1 MPMVRRSPVP
11 RRALLCALSCALSC
25 TLTACAGTPEA
36 ASDVAA
42 VPDTAL
48 VAPEAVAIAGFTLA
62 AVDETAWRDAW
73 RMPAHVSLD
82 PGATQPLGSIV
93 EGRVLEVRVFPGD
106 RVRAGDVVA
115 VIHSHEVMDARQAL
129 AAARAGRI
137 TADSA
142 ATVAEAAAGRA
153 ERLLAARAL
162 SPAEV
167 ERARAA
173 RAAAVAARAAAHA
186 ELERAEAMMA
196 HLLGEAPATGV
207 DEHAALIRAPFDG
220 VVTGRAVQP
229 GQVVLVG
236 QPLVT
241 IAREGRLGILL
252 HLPEEAVASVARD
265 VPVRF
270 TVPAYPDRTFRARV
284 VRIAPVV
291 DSMSR
296 AMEVWAAIEGEGQRW
311 LRAEMTADAELA
323 GARGARVRT
332 VPAGA
337 VQVMDGDTVV
347 VVARRVGGGLLLEA
361 RPVRLGRRSADRAE
375 LLGGVAVGDS
385 VLERGAAI
393 GKAELLKRRA
403 VRGGGGG

>member
-1 MPMVRRSPVP
+1 MPMVRRSILPMG
-11 RRALLCALSCALSC
+11 ALLGV
-25 TLTACAGTPEA
+25 LTACGGTPETA
-36 ASDVAA
+36 TDGAA
-42 VPDTAL
+42 VADTAL
-48 VAPEAVAIAGFTLA
+48 VAPEAVAIAGFELA
-62 AVDETAWRDAW
+62 GVTETAWRDAW
-73 RMPAHVSLD
+73 QMPAHVSLD

-106 RVRAGDVVA
+106 RVRQGDIVA
-115 VIHSHEVMDARQAL
+115 AIHSHEVMDARQAL
-129 AAARAGRI
+129 AAAQAGRI

-167 ERARAA
+167 ERAKAA

-186 ELERAEAMMA
+186 ELERAEAMMS
-196 HLLGEAPATGV
+196 HLLGDAPAAGV

-220 VVTGRAVQP
+220 IVTGREVQP

-241 IAREGRLGILL
+241 IAREGRLGILM

-265 VPVRF
+265 VAVRF

-284 VRIAPVV
+284 MRIAPVV
-291 DSMSR
+291 DSLSR
-296 AMEVWAAIEGEGQRW
+296 AMEVWAAIEGEGQRL
-311 LRAEMTADAELA
+311 LRAEMTANAELE
-323 GARGARVRT
+323 GARGARVLA

-347 VVARRVGGGLLLEA
+347 VVARRVGDGMLLEA
-361 RPVRLGRRSADRAE
+361 RAVRLGRRSTDRAE
-375 LLGGVAVGDS
+375 ILGGVAVGDS
-385 VLERGAAI
+385 VLDRGAAI

-403 VRGGGGG
+403 ARGGAGE

>member
-1 MPMVRRSPVP
+1 MPIARCAPRVAVP
-11 RRALLCALSCALSC
+11 LLLALV
-25 TLTACAGTPEA
+25 TACGGAPESAVESAG
-36 ASDVAA
+36 VA
-42 VPDTAL
+42 DTAL
-48 VAPEAVAIAGFTLA
+48 VAPEAVAIAGFALA
-62 AVDETAWRDAW
+62 GVEETEWRDAW
-73 RMPAHVSLD
+73 QMPAHVSLD

-106 RVRAGDVVA
+106 RVRAGEIVA
-115 VIHSHEVMDARQAL
+115 AIHSHEVMDARQAL
-129 AAARAGRI
+129 AAAQAGRI

-162 SPAEV
+162 SPADV
-167 ERARAA
+167 ERAKAA

-196 HLLGEAPATGV
+196 HLLGDAPATGV

-220 VVTGRAVQP
+220 VVTGREVQP
-229 GQVVLVG
+229 GQVILVG

-241 IAREGRLGILL
+241 VAREGRLGVLM

-265 VPVRF
+265 VAVRF

-291 DSMSR
+291 DSLSR
-296 AMEVWAAIEGEGQRW
+296 AMEVWAAIEGEGQRL
-311 LRAEMTADAELA
+311 LRAEMTANAELA
-323 GARGARVRT
+323 GARGARVLT

-347 VVARRVGGGLLLEA
+347 VLARRVDGGMLLEA
-361 RPVRLGRRSADRAE
+361 RPVRLGRRSTDRAE
-375 LLGGVAVGDS
+375 LLGGVVVGDS
-385 VLERGAAI
+385 VLDRGAAI

-403 VRGGGGG
+403 ARGGAAE

>member
-1 MPMVRRSPVP
+1 MPMVRRSILPMG
-11 RRALLCALSCALSC
+11 ALLSV
-25 TLTACAGTPEA
+25 LTACGGTPEA
-36 ASDVAA
+36 ATDGAA
-42 VPDTAL
+42 VADTAL
-48 VAPEAVAIAGFTLA
+48 VAPEAVAIAGFELA
-62 AVDETAWRDAW
+62 GVTETAWRDAW
-73 RMPAHVSLD
+73 QMPAHVILD

-106 RVRAGDVVA
+106 RVRQGDIVA
-115 VIHSHEVMDARQAL
+115 AIHSHEVMDARQAL
-129 AAARAGRI
+129 AAAQAGRI

-167 ERARAA
+167 ERAKAA

-186 ELERAEAMMA
+186 ELERAEAMMS
-196 HLLGEAPATGV
+196 HLLGDAPAAGV

-220 VVTGRAVQP
+220 IVTGREVQP

-241 IAREGRLGILL
+241 IAREGRLGILM

-265 VPVRF
+265 VAVRF

-284 VRIAPVV
+284 MRIAPVV
-291 DSMSR
+291 DSLSR
-296 AMEVWAAIEGEGQRW
+296 AMEVWAAIEGEGQRL
-311 LRAEMTADAELA
+311 LRAEMTANAELE
-323 GARGARVRT
+323 GARGARVLA

-347 VVARRVGGGLLLEA
+347 VVARRVGDRMLLEA
-361 RPVRLGRRSADRAE
+361 RAVRLGRRSTDRAE
-375 LLGGVAVGDS
+375 ILGGVAVGDS
-385 VLERGAAI
+385 VLDRGAAI

-403 VRGGGGG
+403 ARGGAGE

>member
-1 MPMVRRSPVP
+1 VRQ
-11 RRALLCALSCALSC
+11 
-25 TLTACAGTPEA
+25 G
-36 ASDVAA
+36 DIVAA
-42 VPDTAL
+42 
-48 VAPEAVAIAGFTLA
+48 
-62 AVDETAWRDAW
+62 
-73 RMPAHVSLD
+73 
-82 PGATQPLGSIV
+82 
-93 EGRVLEVRVFPGD
+93 
-106 RVRAGDVVA
+106 
-115 VIHSHEVMDARQAL
+115 IHSHEVMDARQAL
-129 AAARAGRI
+129 AAAQAGRI

-167 ERARAA
+167 ERAKAA

-186 ELERAEAMMA
+186 ELERAEAMMS
-196 HLLGEAPATGV
+196 HLLGDAPAAGV

-220 VVTGRAVQP
+220 VVTGRDVQP

-241 IAREGRLGILL
+241 IAREGRLGILM

-265 VPVRF
+265 VAVRF

-284 VRIAPVV
+284 MRIAPVV
-291 DSMSR
+291 DSLSR
-296 AMEVWAAIEGEGQRW
+296 AMEVWAAIEGEGQRL
-311 LRAEMTADAELA
+311 LRAEMTANAELE
-323 GARGARVRT
+323 GARGARVLA

-347 VVARRVGGGLLLEA
+347 VVARRVGDGMLLEA
-361 RPVRLGRRSADRAE
+361 RGVRLGRRSTDRAE
-375 LLGGVAVGDS
+375 ILGGVAVGDS
-385 VLERGAAI
+385 VLDRGAAI

-403 VRGGGGG
+403 ARGGAGE

>member
-1 MPMVRRSPVP
+1 MPMVRRSILPMG
-11 RRALLCALSCALSC
+11 ALLGV
-25 TLTACAGTPEA
+25 LTACGGTPETA
-36 ASDVAA
+36 TDGAA
-42 VPDTAL
+42 VADTAL
-48 VAPEAVAIAGFTLA
+48 VAPEAVAIAGFELA
-62 AVDETAWRDAW
+62 GVTETAWRDAW
-73 RMPAHVSLD
+73 QMPAHVSLD

-106 RVRAGDVVA
+106 RVRQGDIVA
-115 VIHSHEVMDARQAL
+115 AIHSHEVMDARQAL
-129 AAARAGRI
+129 AAAQAGRI

-167 ERARAA
+167 ERAKAA

-186 ELERAEAMMA
+186 ELERAEAMMS
-196 HLLGEAPATGV
+196 HLLGDAPAAGV

-220 VVTGRAVQP
+220 IVTGREVQP

-241 IAREGRLGILL
+241 IAREGRLGILM

-265 VPVRF
+265 VAVRF

-284 VRIAPVV
+284 MRIAPVV
-291 DSMSR
+291 DSLSR
-296 AMEVWAAIEGEGQRW
+296 AMEVWAAIEGEGQRL
-311 LRAEMTADAELA
+311 LRAEMTANAELE
-323 GARGARVRT
+323 GARGARVLA

-347 VVARRVGGGLLLEA
+347 VVARRVGDGMLLEA
-361 RPVRLGRRSADRAE
+361 RAVRLGRHSTDRAE
-375 LLGGVAVGDS
+375 ILGGVAVGDS
-385 VLERGAAI
+385 VLDRGAAI

-403 VRGGGGG
+403 ARGGAGE

>member
-1 MPMVRRSPVP
+1 MPTVRRSILPMG
-11 RRALLCALSCALSC
+11 ALLGV
-25 TLTACAGTPEA
+25 LTACGGTPETTT
-36 ASDVAA
+36 DGAA
-42 VPDTAL
+42 VADTAL
-48 VAPEAVAIAGFTLA
+48 VAPEAVAIAGFELA
-62 AVDETAWRDAW
+62 GVTETAWRDAW
-73 RMPAHVSLD
+73 QMPAHVSLD

-106 RVRAGDVVA
+106 RVRQGDIVA
-115 VIHSHEVMDARQAL
+115 AIHSHEVMDARQAL
-129 AAARAGRI
+129 AAAQAGRI

-167 ERARAA
+167 ERAKAA

-186 ELERAEAMMA
+186 ELERAEAMMS
-196 HLLGEAPATGV
+196 HLLGDAPAAGV

-220 VVTGRAVQP
+220 IVTGREVQP

-241 IAREGRLGILL
+241 IAREGRLGILM

-265 VPVRF
+265 VAVRF

-284 VRIAPVV
+284 MRIAPVV
-291 DSMSR
+291 DSLSR
-296 AMEVWAAIEGEGQRW
+296 AMEVWAAIEGEGQRL
-311 LRAEMTADAELA
+311 LRAEMTANAELE
-323 GARGARVRT
+323 GARGARVLA

-347 VVARRVGGGLLLEA
+347 VVARRVGDGMLLEA
-361 RPVRLGRRSADRAE
+361 RGVRLGRRSTDRAE
-375 LLGGVAVGDS
+375 ILGGVAVGDS
-385 VLERGAAI
+385 VLDRGAAI

-403 VRGGGGG
+403 ARGGAGE

>member
-1 MPMVRRSPVP
+1 MPMVRRSILPMG
-11 RRALLCALSCALSC
+11 ALLGV
-25 TLTACAGTPEA
+25 LTACGGTPETTT
-36 ASDVAA
+36 DGAA
-42 VPDTAL
+42 VADTAL
-48 VAPEAVAIAGFTLA
+48 VAPEAVAIAGFELA
-62 AVDETAWRDAW
+62 GVTETAWRDAW
-73 RMPAHVSLD
+73 QMPAHVSLD

-106 RVRAGDVVA
+106 RVRQGDIVA
-115 VIHSHEVMDARQAL
+115 AIHSHEVMDARQAL
-129 AAARAGRI
+129 AAAQAGRI

-167 ERARAA
+167 ERAKAA

-186 ELERAEAMMA
+186 ELERAEAMMS
-196 HLLGEAPATGV
+196 HLLGDAPAAGV

-220 VVTGRAVQP
+220 IVTGREVQP

-241 IAREGRLGILL
+241 IAREGRLGILM

-265 VPVRF
+265 VAVRF

-284 VRIAPVV
+284 MRIAPVV
-291 DSMSR
+291 DSLSR
-296 AMEVWAAIEGEGQRW
+296 AMEVWAAIEGEGQRV
-311 LRAEMTADAELA
+311 LRAEMTANAELE
-323 GARGARVRT
+323 GARGARVLA

-347 VVARRVGGGLLLEA
+347 VVARRVGDGMLLEA
-361 RPVRLGRRSADRAE
+361 RGVRLGRRSTDHAE
-375 LLGGVAVGDS
+375 ILGGVAVGDS
-385 VLERGAAI
+385 VLDRGAAI

-403 VRGGGGG
+403 ARGGAGE

>member
-1 MPMVRRSPVP
+1 MPMVRRSILPMG
-11 RRALLCALSCALSC
+11 ALLGV
-25 TLTACAGTPEA
+25 LTACGGTPETTT
-36 ASDVAA
+36 DGAA
-42 VPDTAL
+42 VADTAL
-48 VAPEAVAIAGFTLA
+48 VAPEAVAIAGFELA
-62 AVDETAWRDAW
+62 GVTETAWRDAW
-73 RMPAHVSLD
+73 QMPAHVSLD

-106 RVRAGDVVA
+106 RVRQGDIVA
-115 VIHSHEVMDARQAL
+115 AIHSHEVMDARQAL
-129 AAARAGRI
+129 AAAQAGRI

-167 ERARAA
+167 ERAKAA

-186 ELERAEAMMA
+186 ELERAEAMMS
-196 HLLGEAPATGV
+196 HLLGDAPAAGV

-220 VVTGRAVQP
+220 IVTGREVQP

-241 IAREGRLGILL
+241 IAREGRLGILM

-265 VPVRF
+265 VAVRF

-284 VRIAPVV
+284 MRIAPVV
-291 DSMSR
+291 DSLSR
-296 AMEVWAAIEGEGQRW
+296 AMEVWAAIEGEGQRL
-311 LRAEMTADAELA
+311 LRAEMTANAELE
-323 GARGARVRT
+323 GARGARVLA

-347 VVARRVGGGLLLEA
+347 VVARRVGDGMLLEA
-361 RPVRLGRRSADRAE
+361 RAVRLGRRSTDRAE
-375 LLGGVAVGDS
+375 ILGGVAVGDS
-385 VLERGAAI
+385 VLDRGAAI

-403 VRGGGGG
+403 ARGGAGE

>member
-1 MPMVRRSPVP
+1 MPMVLRSILPLG
-11 RRALLCALSCALSC
+11 ALMGA
-25 TLTACAGTPEA
+25 LTACGGPPETA
-36 ASDVAA
+36 TDGAVVA
-42 VPDTAL
+42 DTAL
-48 VAPEAVAIAGFTLA
+48 VAPEAVAIGGFELA
-62 AVDETAWRDAW
+62 AVTETEWRDAW
-73 RMPAHVSLD
+73 QMPAHVSLD

-106 RVRAGDVVA
+106 KVRAGEIVA
-115 VIHSHEVMDARQAL
+115 AIHSHEVMDARQAL
-129 AAARAGRI
+129 AAAQAGRI

-167 ERARAA
+167 ERAKAA

-196 HLLGEAPATGV
+196 HLLGDAPAPGV

-220 VVTGRAVQP
+220 VITGRAVQP
-229 GQVVLVG
+229 GQVVLIG

-241 IAREGRLGILL
+241 VAREGRLGILM

-284 VRIAPVV
+284 LRIAPVV
-291 DSMSR
+291 DSLSR
-296 AMEVWAAIEGEGQRW
+296 AMEVWAAIEGEGQRL
-311 LRAEMTADAELA
+311 LRAEMTANAELE
-323 GARGARVRT
+323 GARGARVLA

-347 VVARRVGGGLLLEA
+347 VVARRVGDGMLLEVRA
-361 RPVRLGRRSADRAE
+361 VRLGRRSTDRAE

-385 VLERGAAI
+385 VLDRGAAI

-403 VRGGGGG
+403 ARGGAGE

>member
-1 MPMVRRSPVP
+1 MPTVRRSILPMG
-11 RRALLCALSCALSC
+11 ALLGV
-25 TLTACAGTPEA
+25 LTACGGTPETTT
-36 ASDVAA
+36 DGAA
-42 VPDTAL
+42 VADTAL
-48 VAPEAVAIAGFTLA
+48 VAPEAVAIAGFELA
-62 AVDETAWRDAW
+62 GVTETAWRDAW
-73 RMPAHVSLD
+73 QMPAHVSLD

-106 RVRAGDVVA
+106 RVRQGDIVA
-115 VIHSHEVMDARQAL
+115 AIHSHEVMDARQAL
-129 AAARAGRI
+129 AAAQAGRI

-167 ERARAA
+167 ERAKAA

-186 ELERAEAMMA
+186 ELERAEAMMS
-196 HLLGEAPATGV
+196 HLLGDAPAAGV

-220 VVTGRAVQP
+220 IVTGREVQP

-241 IAREGRLGILL
+241 IAREGRLGILM

-265 VPVRF
+265 VAVRF

-284 VRIAPVV
+284 MRIAPVV
-291 DSMSR
+291 DSLSR
-296 AMEVWAAIEGEGQRW
+296 AMEVWAAIEGEGQRL
-311 LRAEMTADAELA
+311 LRAEMTANAELE
-323 GARGARVRT
+323 GARGARVLA

-347 VVARRVGGGLLLEA
+347 VVARRVGDGMLLEA
-361 RPVRLGRRSADRAE
+361 RAVRLGRRSTDRAE
-375 LLGGVAVGDS
+375 ILGGVAVGDS
-385 VLERGAAI
+385 VLDRGAAI

-403 VRGGGGG
+403 ARGGAGE

>member
-1 MPMVRRSPVP
+1 MPMVRRSILPMG
-11 RRALLCALSCALSC
+11 ALLGV
-25 TLTACAGTPEA
+25 LTACGGTPEA
-36 ASDVAA
+36 ATDGPAVA
-42 VPDTAL
+42 DTAL
-48 VAPEAVAIAGFTLA
+48 VAPEAVAIAGFELA
-62 AVDETAWRDAW
+62 GVAETAWRDAW
-73 RMPAHVSLD
+73 QMPAHVSLD

-106 RVRAGDVVA
+106 RVRQGDIVA
-115 VIHSHEVMDARQAL
+115 AIHSHEVMDARQAL
-129 AAARAGRI
+129 AAAQAGRI

-167 ERARAA
+167 ERAKAA

-186 ELERAEAMMA
+186 ELERAEAMMS
-196 HLLGEAPATGV
+196 HLLGDAPAAGV

-220 VVTGRAVQP
+220 IVTGREVQP

-241 IAREGRLGILL
+241 IAREGRLGILM

-265 VPVRF
+265 VAVRF
-270 TVPAYPDRTFRARV
+270 TVPAYPDRIFRARV
-284 VRIAPVV
+284 MRIAPVV
-291 DSMSR
+291 DSLSR
-296 AMEVWAAIEGEGQRW
+296 AMEVWAAIEGEGQRL
-311 LRAEMTADAELA
+311 LRAEMTANAELE
-323 GARGARVRT
+323 GARGASVLA

-337 VQVMDGDTVV
+337 IQVMDGDTVV
-347 VVARRVGGGLLLEA
+347 VVARRVGDGMLLEA
-361 RPVRLGRRSADRAE
+361 RAVRLGRRSTDRAE
-375 LLGGVAVGDS
+375 ILGGVAVGDS
-385 VLERGAAI
+385 VLDRGAAI

-403 VRGGGGG
+403 ARGGAGE